1 MARLSATGVLVVD
14 KPRGPTSHDVVAQA
28 RRLLGTRSVG
38 HAGTL
43 DPMASGVLVLL
54 VGEATKLAAYLTLDD
69 KEYRATVAFG
79 RGTDT
84 LDAEGT
90 TTEVRALPDGFP
102 EPAALEA
109 ALNAERQRTEQVP
122 PAFSAISL
130 DGQRS
135 HRRARRGESVVLP
148 PRPVVVQSLRLSAC
162 RRASALRTDS
172 EASAILEVAVSK
184 GYYVRSLAR
193 DLGAALGVPA
203 HLSGLERTASG
214 PYRIDGAVRWPPDAP
229 PELLTLEA
237 AACTALPS
245 ARLTPTGEARAIAG
259 ARLMPEHFDTTPP
272 ATLAA
277 WLGSEGRLVALGRL
291 AEDEYRVVRGFRS
304 DVALQKE

>member
-1 MARLSATGVLVVD
+1 VAGLNGVLVVD

-54 VGEATKLAAYLTLDD
+54 VGEATKLAAYLSLDD

-90 TTEVRALPDGFP
+90 TIEERTLPNGFP
-102 EPAALEA
+102 DPAALEA
-109 ALNAERQRTEQVP
+109 ALEAERQRTEQIP

-135 HRRARRGESVVLP
+135 HRRARRGEEVVLP
-148 PRPVVVQSLRLSAC
+148 PRPVLVNALRLSAC
-162 RRASALRTDS
+162 RRAAGNDS
-172 EASAILEVAVSK
+172 EASATLELAVSK

-203 HLSGLERTASG
+203 HLSRLERTASG
-214 PYRIDGAVRWPPDAP
+214 PYRVDAAVRWPPDAP
-229 PELLTLEA
+229 PTLVPLET

-245 ARLTPTGEARAIAG
+245 ARLTPTGEARALDGKPLTA
-259 ARLMPEHFDTTPP
+259 EHFASAPS

-277 WLGSEGRLVALGRL
+277 WLGQEGHLVALGRL

-304 DVALQKE
+304 GPGLQK

>member
-1 MARLSATGVLVVD
+1 LTASGVLIVD
-14 KPRGPTSHDVVAQA
+14 KPRGPTSHDIVAQA

-54 VGEATKLAAYLTLDD
+54 VGEATKLAAYLSLDD

-90 TTEVRALPDGFP
+90 TTEECALPDGFP

-109 ALNAERQRTEQVP
+109 ALDAERQRTEQVP

-135 HRRARRGESVVLP
+135 HRRARRGEAVVLP
-148 PRPVVVQSLRLSAC
+148 PRPVFVRGLQLQAC
-162 RRASALRTDS
+162 RRAGGADS
-172 EASAILEVAVSK
+172 VASAILEIAVSK

-203 HLSGLERTASG
+203 HLSSLERMASG
-214 PYRIDGAVRWPPDAP
+214 PYRIENAVRWPPGAP
-229 PELLTLEA
+229 PELVTLET

-245 ARLTPTGEARAIAG
+245 ARLTVAGEARAITG
-259 ARLMPEHFDTTPP
+259 GRLTPEHFDSAPP
-272 ATLAA
+272 AALAA

-291 AEDEYRVVRGFRS
+291 AEDEYRVVRGFR
-304 DVALQKE
+304 AGI